1 MSRETLSE
9 APTFSSR
16 SKCSLRKAMGRSG
29 RAVHSWTMHSLSSRW
44 MLCFWTYC
52 SHSRKLCSS
61 TLLVPGAAMLLCCDL
76 EGNKGGTF
84 FLIRSLLPLLSFR
97 SWPQPIVQ
105 PASSNLTPLT
115 SCLASA
121 RLINLVF
128 GLPPGLLPGSS
139 DLSILL
145 LVHIH
150 MSRPSQSGLS
160 GSHQNNSRTYS
171 LFHINKMHFNTFNL
185 QQLCDTINARTQI
198 YKHRRAI
205 LDIYKSRSICN
216 VQ

>member
-1 MSRETLSE
+1 MYGETLSE

-84 FLIRSLLPLLSFR
+84 FNQESSPSVVPQR
-97 SWPQPIVQ
+97 WPQPIVQ

-115 SCLASA
+115 SCLGSA
-121 RLINLVF
+121 RLINVVF

-171 LFHINKMHFNTFNL
+171 YNKMHLNTFNL

-205 LDIYKSRSICN
+205 LDIYKSRRICN